1 MAKELMP
8 GIYRVQT
15 EMLTGDPAF
24 MILETAVRR
33 SAQLII
39 VGSRGM
45 KAIKRF
51 FWGSVSEKILVHATC
66 SVLIIR

>member
-51 FWGSVSEKILVHATC
+51 FLGSVSEKILVHATC